1 LSEDSSRGSA
11 RQKVRLVI
19 AYDGTEFSGSQ
30 RQPGRRTIQDELER
44 AVGILAHESI
54 PVAFAGRT
62 DAGVHALGQVA
73 TFEDVRSELED
84 LRLVSALNALLP
96 EDISVLSAERIG
108 AGFDPR
114 RDARWRAYQYRIC
127 NGPENPLER
136 RYTLQ
141 VTQRL
146 NLAAMATAAGQ
157 FSGEH
162 DLASFCGLGTG
173 VPWSERKNIGRGTV
187 RRIFKCAVA
196 QAERGPVITI
206 DVVGD
211 AFLPNQVRAMVGAL
225 MDIGRGRRDP
235 DWINGLLS
243 EPDRRRGP
251 KTAPP
256 HGLTLMQVGYTDVEG
271 TAAENR
277 AEAETIQGL
286 VNDGSTNLF
295 S

>member
-1 LSEDSSRGSA
+1 LREDSSRGSA
-11 RQKVRLVI
+11 RPKVALIV

-44 AVGILAHESI
+44 TVGILAHGPV
-54 PVAFAGRT
+54 PVALAGRT

-73 TFEDVRSELED
+73 AFADARPDLENH
-84 LRLVSALNALLP
+84 RLVSALNALLP
-96 EDISVLSAERIG
+96 GDVSVQSAMRVE
-108 AGFDPR
+108 AEFDPR
-114 RDARWRAYQYRIC
+114 RDAQWRAYQYRIC
-127 NGPENPLER
+127 NGPENPLQR

-146 NLAAMATAAGQ
+146 DLAAMSGAASQ
-157 FSGEH
+157 FFGEH
-162 DLASFCGLGTG
+162 DLASFCGLGAG

-225 MDIGRGRRDP
+225 LDVGRGRRDQ
-235 DWINGLLS
+235 DWIARLLT
-243 EPDRRRGP
+243 EPDRRHGP

-256 HGLTLMQVGYTDVEG
+256 HGLTLMQVGYSDVDG
-271 TAAENR
+271 TAAEDR

>member
-1 LSEDSSRGSA
+1 
-11 RQKVRLVI
+11 
-19 AYDGTEFSGSQ
+19 
-30 RQPGRRTIQDELER
+30 
-44 AVGILAHESI
+44 
-54 PVAFAGRT
+54 VAFAGRT

-73 TFEDVRSELED
+73 AYEDVRPDLED
-84 LRLVSALNALLP
+84 RRLVSALNALLP
-96 EDISVLSAERIG
+96 EDVSVQSVARVG

-114 RDARWRAYQYRIC
+114 RDPRWRAYQYRIC

-146 NLAAMATAAGQ
+146 DLAAMADAARQ
-157 FSGEH
+157 FAGEH

-196 QAERGPVITI
+196 QAEPGPVITI
-206 DVVGD
+206 DVMGD

-225 MDIGRGRRDP
+225 LDVGRGRREP
-235 DWINGLLS
+235 DWITRLLS
-243 EPDRRRGP
+243 EPDRRYGP

-256 HGLTLMQVGYTDVEG
+256 HGLTLMQVGFTDVEG
-271 TAAENR
+271 TAAEDR
-277 AEAETIQGL
+277 AEAETTQGL